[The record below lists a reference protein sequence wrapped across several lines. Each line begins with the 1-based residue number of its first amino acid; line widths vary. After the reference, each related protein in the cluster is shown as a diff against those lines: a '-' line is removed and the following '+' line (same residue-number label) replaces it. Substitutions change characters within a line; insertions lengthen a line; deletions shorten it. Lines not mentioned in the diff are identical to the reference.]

1 MSCPALLQTIKSVGS
16 STSSGISGFFHGML
30 NRSSARSEEDYRT
43 QAEKAQEKAV
53 QLNRLLFP
61 LMAELKEAALSL
73 STEEVV
79 QRLEQLKAQS
89 HLEDGEFDNLRKQR
103 ENDSEAE
110 IFKKFRN
117 NGRQAYRFGI
127 TDHSQAI
134 RLENFKYTEPNS
146 ERINEMG
153 EFHSTLSAGLTPVG
167 YYGEKFAAD
176 ILRTTQIM
184 AQLVD
189 DYLSAKSV
197 SLYQANKDF
206 FDNNM
211 HRAIQIAHGKE
222 NGQPELSLNSAM
234 MEGILTFS
242 QLVGVLLN
250 GGVEGIED
258 PQKALLAIVEGGANK
273 RGLTATVTQLIAPGI
288 VAPMTHAGFAFSN
301 TLRLNSDNQWV
312 LTEEMRN
319 TLKFFKETY
328 SSRRNR
334 AAIGCPFA
342 FLDEPEP
349 DPFRAKFKRRVFF
362 SVYSE
367 SSPTLKSQSQV
378 T

>member
-1 MSCPALLQTIKSVGS
+1 MTIYLQS
-16 STSSGISGFFHGML
+16 
-30 NRSSARSEEDYRT
+30 
-43 QAEKAQEKAV
+43 
-53 QLNRLLFP
+53 QL
-61 LMAELKEAALSL
+61 AY
-73 STEEVV
+73 
-79 QRLEQLKAQS
+79 
-89 HLEDGEFDNLRKQR
+89 
-103 ENDSEAE
+103 
-110 IFKKFRN
+110 I
-117 NGRQAYRFGI
+117 RQTKI
-127 TDHSQAI
+127 
-134 RLENFKYTEPNS
+134 
-146 ERINEMG
+146 
-153 EFHSTLSAGLTPVG
+153 
-167 YYGEKFAAD
+167 
-176 ILRTTQIM
+176 
-184 AQLVD
+184 
-189 DYLSAKSV
+189 
-197 SLYQANKDF
+197 F

-342 FLDEPEP
+342 AIFRRVSGEP
-349 DPFRAKFKRRVFF
+349 DPEISEPSDLKVPGLQLLAEAFF
-362 SVYSE
+362 SVYSTVRE
-367 SSPTLKSQSQV
+367 HSE
-378 T
+378 